1 MPVDRGLGRA
11 DAEVLE
17 AHVPALPQ
25 VDEVA
30 EPGEL
35 PSDTEAES
43 VDAAVAADPATDSE
57 QGSEFESESEAFV
70 AREALTLADLAD
82 RQGSWLLN
90 TVSCSKKRACSPF
103 PCSCV
108 VG

>member
-35 PSDTEAES
+35 PSDTEAGS

-57 QGSEFESESEAFV
+57 QGSEFESESEACV
-70 AREALTLADLAD
+70 ASEALTLADLAD
-82 RQGSWLLN
+82 WEGSWLLN
-90 TVSCSKKRACSPF
+90 PVSCSKKGRVRPCPVRA
-103 PCSCV
+103 
-108 VG
+108 